1 MGIMKILKHGHV
13 LGGALLVAGTSIGA
27 GMLALPIVSAA
38 GGFLPAI
45 LIYIICWAVMTATGL
60 LYLELALDMRKD
72 SNIISMA
79 SRYLGRSG
87 KVFSW
92 IIYLFLFYCLS
103 VAYISGGGVFIKSLV
118 GDFLSLELS
127 ALVFVIIFGL
137 FVYIGALAVDRLNIL
152 LIIGLGISYV
162 LFIFFGISH
171 VDISNLFIFNSKA
184 ALFSFPVIL
193 VSFGYQGIIPTLTYY
208 MKKDYKKV
216 RFAIILGTSLAF
228 LVYVIWDFL
237 ILGII
242 PLEGKFGLREALSQ
256 NLNAIGPLKNYI
268 NIKAVYLIGQFFGF
282 FAITTSFLGVSLGL
296 FDFIADGF
304 KIQKKGMKKILIALI
319 TFLPP
324 IAITLINPNLFLIA
338 LNYAGGIGGALLLI
352 FLPTLMVYSKRY
364 IKKEKAF
371 HQLFGGKSILFLIC
385 IFVVFVLFIEIF
397 QEINRIV
404 S

>member
-1 MGIMKILKHGHV
+1 MKILKHGHV
-13 LGGALLVAGTSIGA
+13 LGGSLLVAGTSIGA
-27 GMLALPIVSAA
+27 GMLALPIVSAT
-38 GGFLPAI
+38 GGFFLAI
-45 LIYIICWAVMTATGL
+45 LIYLICWAVMTATGL
-60 LYLELALDMRKD
+60 LYLEIALDMRKD

-103 VAYISGGGVFIKSLV
+103 VAYISGGGAFIQSLA
-118 GDFLSLELS
+118 GKYLSISECVL
-127 ALVFVIIFGL
+127 IFTL
-137 FVYIGALAVDRLNIL
+137 FFAIFVYIGALAVDRLNIL
-152 LIIGLGISYV
+152 LVIGLAISYF
-162 LFIFFGISH
+162 LFIFFGIKH
-171 VDISNLFIFNSKA
+171 VNISNLFLFNSKA
-184 ALFSFPVIL
+184 AIFSFPVIL

-208 MKKDYKKV
+208 MKKNYKKV
-216 RFAIILGTSLAF
+216 RSAIILGTSLAF
-228 LVYVIWDFL
+228 LVYIIWIFL

-242 PLEGKFGLREALSQ
+242 PLEGAHGLKEALSK
-256 NLNAIGPLKNYI
+256 NLDAIQPLKYYTK
-268 NIKAVYLIGQFFGF
+268 IKAIYYIGQFFSF

-304 KIQKKGMKKILIALI
+304 KIQKKGKKKLLVALI

-324 IAITLINPNLFLIA
+324 IIITLINPKLFLIA
-338 LNYAGGIGGALLLI
+338 LNYAGGIGGSLLLV
-352 FLPTLMVYSKRY
+352 FLPTIMVYSKRY

-371 HQLFGGKSILFLIC
+371 KQLFGGKPILFLIC